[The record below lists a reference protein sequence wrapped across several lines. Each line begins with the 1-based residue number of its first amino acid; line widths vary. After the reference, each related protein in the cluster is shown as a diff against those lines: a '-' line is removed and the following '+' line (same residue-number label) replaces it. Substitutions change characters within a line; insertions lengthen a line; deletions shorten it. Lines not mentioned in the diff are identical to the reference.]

1 MSANDG
7 ASLTPASPRA
17 RRRAPQRAAA
27 SEPIVERIGPAIS
40 KVAWSPELVAQSLEI
55 LPVFGDKRGL
65 TWLKPIHA
73 ASLRIG
79 LPPIAKPGDVVVQTL
94 GWYELT
100 PRVVHSTSWRL
111 EDARVILTYVAV
123 VADVLKLPPDSLVGV
138 SVRRLDLAR
147 GDALAPPPA
156 IGTEQVVE
164 HALRHLSWLLQDDPA
179 IRAALPD
186 WLERLKEYEP
196 EPFRALG

>member
-1 MSANDG
+1 
-7 ASLTPASPRA
+7 
-17 RRRAPQRAAA
+17 
-27 SEPIVERIGPAIS
+27 VERIGPAIS
-40 KVAWSPELVAQSLEI
+40 KVAWSPEFVAQSLEI
-55 LPVFGDKRGL
+55 LPVFQGKGGL

-73 ASLRIG
+73 PSLRIG
-79 LPPIAKPGDVVVQTL
+79 LPPTAKPGDVVVQTL
-94 GWYELT
+94 DWYELT

-123 VADVLKLPPDSLVGV
+123 VAVMLKLPPDSLIGI

-147 GDALAPPPA
+147 GEALVAPPA
-156 IGTEQVVE
+156 IGTEQVLE
-164 HALRHLSWLLQDDPA
+164 HALRHLSWLVKDDPA

-186 WLERLKEYEP
+186 WLETLKDYEP